1 MSTFSYYGNI
11 PASETNKLVAKGDVG
26 SMESKLE
33 EKRQSGKPRILIVGG
48 VAGGASCA
56 ARARRMSEKAEII
69 IFERG
74 PYVSFANCGLPYYVG
89 DVITDEEDLLIATP
103 ELFKKGFNIEVRL
116 RSEVKSIDRKK
127 CEIEVSNG
135 ETGKVYRESYDVLVL
150 ATGAAPVRPPI
161 PGIDLPGI
169 FSLRTIPDSRQIR
182 KQIAE
187 RKAKRAV
194 VVGGGFIGLETT
206 ENLVRRGVSVTIV
219 EMLPQVMPPIDP
231 EMAVP
236 IQEHL
241 SANGVSL
248 CLGDGVAGFEQDP
261 KENTISVITKSG
273 QRHVCDMVLLA
284 IGVRPEIALAKE
296 AGLEIGRLGGIRVDD
311 QMCTSD
317 ERIWAVGDA
326 VEVGNFVSGEW
337 SLFPLAG
344 VANRQGRIA
353 ADVILGH
360 KASFRGVQGTIVCKV
375 FNVTIA
381 ATGMSEKSLNRR
393 KLNGQEEHYEKIYL
407 HPGHHVNYYPGAKP
421 ITMKLIFSTGDGRI
435 LGAQAVGEEGVE
447 KRIDVIAMAIQQGA
461 TVFDL
466 EEAELCYAPQFGAA
480 KDPVNIAG
488 MIAANTMRGDA
499 PVAHWADVSSS
510 QAYVLDVR
518 EPQEF
523 ALGHVEGANNVP
535 LHSLRDRISE
545 LPRDREMLVYCAVG
559 QRSYY
564 ASRALRLNGF
574 PARNVSGGMKTY
586 NAESGEPASGKP
598 KGTLPPK

>member
-1 MSTFSYYGNI
+1 
-11 PASETNKLVAKGDVG
+11 
-26 SMESKLE
+26 MENKLE
-33 EKRQSGKPRILIVGG
+33 EKRRIGKPRILIVGG

-56 ARARRMSEKAEII
+56 ARARRMSEKTEII

-89 DVITDEEDLLIATP
+89 NVITDEKDLLIATP
-103 ELFKKGFNIEVRL
+103 ELFKKRFNIEVRL
-116 RSEVKSIDRKK
+116 RSEARSIDREKH
-127 CEIEVSNG
+127 EIEVRNG
-135 ETGKVYRESYDVLVL
+135 ETGKVYREKYDALVL
-150 ATGAAPVRPPI
+150 APGATPVRPPL

-182 KQIAE
+182 DQIGE

-219 EMLPQVMPPIDP
+219 EMLAQVMPPVDS

-241 SANGVSL
+241 AANGVSL
-248 CLGDGVAGFEQDP
+248 CLGDSVAGFEQGP
-261 KENTISVITKSG
+261 ERNTISVITQSG
-273 QRHVCDMVLLA
+273 SRYVCEMVLLA
-284 IGVRPEIALAKE
+284 IGIRPEITLAKE
-296 AGLEIGRLGGIRVDD
+296 AGLEIGRLGGIRVND

-326 VEVGNFVSGEW
+326 VEVRDFVSGEW

-353 ADVILGH
+353 ADVILGR
-360 KASFRGVQGTIVCKV
+360 KATFRGVQGTIVCKV
-375 FNVTIA
+375 FNITVA

-393 KLNGQEEHYEKIYL
+393 KLGGQEEHYEKIYL
-407 HPGHHVNYYPGAKP
+407 HPGHHVGYYPGAKP
-421 ITMKLIFSTGDGRI
+421 ITMKLIFSTEDGRV
-435 LGAQAVGEEGVE
+435 LGAQAVGEEGID
-447 KRIDVIAMAIQQGA
+447 KRIDVIAMAIQKGA
-461 TVFDL
+461 NVFDL

-488 MIAANTMRGDA
+488 MIAANALRGDA
-499 PVAHWADVSSS
+499 PVAHWADVRSS

-523 ALGHVEGANNVP
+523 ALGHVRGANNVP
-535 LHSLRDRISE
+535 LHSLRDRMSE
-545 LPRDREMLVYCAVG
+545 LPRDREMLVYCSVG

-574 PARNVSGGMKTY
+574 PAKNVSGGMKTY
-586 NAESGEPASGKP
+586 HAESGEPASEKP
-598 KGTLPPK
+598 EDTLSPD